1 MTHPQK
7 VAALVAGV
15 GLSGLAYAAW
25 SSYKQNKNTTKY
37 KKKLKN
43 ITDENRKLLESDGD
57 IYEID
62 DKIQSMTERD
72 MAEYLLLL
80 KYDALAV
87 EKVFQQNNQKI
98 QQIVPSQERAW
109 CRNYFKTEISF
120 TKSLRAMNR
129 KQLRLAPIEI
139 N

>member
-1 MTHPQK
+1 MSYVRLNSRKEDFVPS
-7 VAALVAGV
+7 LSPESRDILAGWLWADRLLYDHFL
-15 GLSGLAYAAW
+15 GRHTQELITFGASRM
-25 SSYKQNKNTTKY
+25 KNAVE
-37 KKKLKN
+37 LLRGPN
-43 ITDENRKLLESDGD
+43 ERLRSECVSRVVEN
-57 IYEID
+57 
-62 DKIQSMTERD
+62 
-72 MAEYLLLL
+72 
-80 KYDALAV
+80 V

-129 KQLRLAPIEI
+129 KQLRLTPIEI